1 MNYSKVQF
9 ISWELNTGPV
19 QDADPKSKLPPK
31 YNLKGY
37 YPGLRLNGATDD
49 RLDVNSQCIDIEARV
64 AFTGNAIAAAHKL
77 ADASADV
84 LKIFMAPEFI
94 YRGAGG
100 AYLHDLINGWESTAP
115 AEFNL
120 KAPYN
125 NKWGG
130 LFGELQQLA
139 AHDDYN
145 NWLFVFGTAISASLP
160 TFKDTDGKYY
170 LDPDPKKLGEI
181 YNSSLI
187 QLGGSGNTAANYASR
202 KHYISGIDFLQWY
215 TRTNTVQYKGHT
227 VEPAD
232 DRAVIPADVLGVAEG
247 GALFNIPNV
256 NDSKGKAI
264 DFGIEICLDHS
275 SSGGNGANKFGRI
288 RTADQYVK
296 IQLVPSAGMY
306 LKDVSIRLQPAGG
319 PTTDSY
325 AFNCD
330 GLCSVVPYGIEGCH
344 TQIWNGANGAT
355 VPVASKLFETSN
367 GAQVANTQVAKVV
380 ANVATPAN
388 GQIADTQLWKSGA
401 GSVRVVK
408 VLPL

>member
-9 ISWELNTGPV
+9 ISWEINTGPV
-19 QDADPKSKLPPK
+19 QEPWPGYPTL
-31 YNLKGY
+31 LKGY
-37 YPGLRLNGATDD
+37 YPGIRLNGAKDD
-49 RLDVNSQCIDIEARV
+49 RLDVNSQCVDIEARI
-64 AFTGNAIAAAHKL
+64 AFTANAITQAHKL

-84 LKIFMAPEFI
+84 LKIFMAPEFL

-100 AYLHDLINGWESTAP
+100 AYLHDLINGWQGAAP

-120 KAPYN
+120 LAPFN

-130 LFGELQQLA
+130 LFGGLQALA
-139 AHDDYN
+139 ANDDYK

-170 LDPDPKKLGEI
+170 LDSKKLGEI

-187 QLGGSGNTAANYASR
+187 QLGGSGNTAAHYASR

-227 VEPAD
+227 VLPAD
-232 DRAVIPADVLGVAEG
+232 PKTLIPADVLGVAEG
-247 GALFNIPNV
+247 AAVFNIPNV

-264 DFGIEICLDHS
+264 DFGIEICLDHA
-275 SSGGNGANKFGRI
+275 SSGGNGANDYGRL
-288 RTADQYVK
+288 RTANQYVK
-296 IQLVPSAGMY
+296 IQLVPSAGMD
-306 LKDVSIRLQPAGG
+306 LVEDSIRLQPAGG
-319 PTTDSY
+319 PTTNSY

-330 GLCSVVPYGIEGCH
+330 GLNNLVPDTEGCH
-344 TQIWNGANGAT
+344 TQIWNGANGAK
-355 VPVASKLFETSN
+355 VPVTSRLFETSN
-367 GAQVANTQVAKVV
+367 GAQVANTQVARVV
-380 ANVATPAN
+380 SNIMTPGN

-401 GSVRVVK
+401 GSVRVIRT
-408 VLPL
+408 LPL